1 MASYDSPAQE
11 PAVPL
16 PIALE
21 RPVKLG
27 RRTLAGLLVRALRV
41 DMALALAMPTLVG
54 AFLGAWVNGG
64 MAWLPF
70 AFTFA
75 SILCVTVAYQAYV
88 ALGDVRQSFSTH
100 ARATVDLPDTAFS
113 AIVDGVLPIPLVTSL
128 AHLLLTLGIM
138 CGLWLALLAG
148 WPVLFFG
155 ALSLLLVATSF
166 AAPIRY
172 AYRGWG
178 VGELGVSIG
187 LGLLPL
193 VNAYYIQTQ
202 SLSWLP
208 VMAGIPIVLL
218 SLWTL
223 LAQNLGSRRRDWLMD
238 KRTLPVIT
246 GEARALDL
254 GVVVTLLAY
263 ASILLVTVAARLPL
277 WLLSGLATL
286 PLAQG
291 AFAEIRRNNVTPE
304 DGYRLRD
311 AAVKATIWTGILTC
325 AALLL
330 AGAG

>member
-1 MASYDSPAQE
+1 MTSYDSPTQE
-11 PAVPL
+11 PAAHL
-16 PIALE
+16 PIVLE
-21 RPVKLG
+21 DQARQS
-27 RRTLAGLLVRALRV
+27 RRTLAGLLARALRT
-41 DMALALAMPTLVG
+41 DMALALAMPALVG

-75 SILCVTVAYQAYV
+75 SILCITVAYQAYV
-88 ALGDVRQSFSTH
+88 ALGDVRQSFAPQ
-100 ARATVDLPDTAFS
+100 ARATADLPDTAFA
-113 AIVDGVLPIPLVTSL
+113 AISSGALPIPLVMSL
-128 AHLLLTLGIM
+128 AHLLVVLGVM

-155 ALSLLLVATSF
+155 ALSLLLIATSF
-166 AAPIRY
+166 APPIRY

-193 VNAYYIQTQ
+193 VNAYYIQAQ

-208 VMAGIPIVLL
+208 VMAGLPIVLL
-218 SLWTL
+218 ALWIL
-223 LAQNLGSRRRDWLMD
+223 LAQNLGSRRRDWLME

-254 GVVVTLLAY
+254 GIVVTVLAY
-263 ASILLVTVAARLPL
+263 TSILLVTVAARLPI

-291 AFAEIRRNNVTPE
+291 AFAEIPRNNVTPE
-304 DGYRLRD
+304 DGYRLCD

-325 AALLL
+325 AALMLS
-330 AGAG
+330 GAG

>member
-1 MASYDSPAQE
+1 MATYESPTQE
-11 PAVPL
+11 PPTPL

-21 RPVKLG
+21 GRARPS
-27 RRTLAGLLVRALRV
+27 RRTLAGLLWRALRL
-41 DMALALAMPTLVG
+41 DMALALTMPALVG
-54 AFLGAWVNGG
+54 AFLGAWVAGG
-64 MAWLPF
+64 MLWLPF
-70 AFTFA
+70 AFTVA
-75 SILCVTVAYQAYV
+75 SILCLATAYQAYI
-88 ALGDVRQSFSTH
+88 ALGDARQSILPD
-100 ARATVDLPDTAFS
+100 ARPTSDLPETAFT
-113 AIVDGVLPIPLVTSL
+113 AITGGALPIPILVSL
-128 AHLLLTLGIM
+128 AHLLVAIGVM

-155 ALSLLLVATSF
+155 ALSLGLIAASF
-166 AAPIRY
+166 APPVRY

-187 LGLLPL
+187 LGLLPV

-208 VMAGIPIVLL
+208 VFTGLPIVLL
-218 SLWTL
+218 SRWIL
-223 LAQNLGSRRRDWLMD
+223 LAQNLGSRRRDWLMH

-254 GVVVTLLAY
+254 GAVVTMLAY
-263 ASILLVTVAARLPL
+263 ASILLVTIAARLPL
-277 WLLSGLATL
+277 WLLGGLATL

-291 AFAEIRRNNVTPE
+291 AFADIRRDNVSPE

-311 AAVKATIWTGILTC
+311 AAVKATIWTGIITC
-325 AALLL
+325 AAFYF

>member
-1 MASYDSPAQE
+1 MATYDSPTQE
-11 PAVPL
+11 PAVQL
-16 PIALE
+16 PVVLE
-21 RPVKLG
+21 RMARPR
-27 RRTLAGLLVRALRV
+27 RRTLAGLLWRSLRV
-41 DMALALAMPTLVG
+41 DMALALAMPALVG
-54 AFLGAWVNGG
+54 AFFGAWINGG

-70 AFTFA
+70 AFTA
-75 SILCVTVAYQAYV
+75 VAVLSLTVAYQAYT
-88 ALGDVRQSFSTH
+88 ALGDVRQSITPG
-100 ARATVDLPDTAFS
+100 ARTTADLPDTAFS
-113 AIVDGVLPIPLVTSL
+113 AITAGALPLPLVMSL
-128 AHLLLTLGIM
+128 AHLLLVLGVV

-155 ALSLLLVATSF
+155 ALSLLLVG
-166 AAPIRY
+166 AALVSPLRY

-193 VNAYYIQTQ
+193 VNAFYIQAQ

-208 VMAGIPIVLL
+208 VMAGLPIVLL
-218 SLWTL
+218 SLWIL

-238 KRTLPVIT
+238 KRTLPVIV

-263 ASILLVTVAARLPL
+263 TSILLMTVVARLPL
-277 WLLSGLATL
+277 WLLGGLATL

-291 AFAEIRRNNVTPE
+291 AFADIRRNNVTPE

-330 AGAG
+330 SGAG